1 MKTTDRPI
9 SERDLCHS
17 IKACHRIEDA
27 LWRRLYQ
34 LGCTESSDAGAV
46 AVAIAGARRECPE
59 WCERPAWDAIVES
72 FLRWSGVFG
81 NLRLFVAL
89 RRKRDEQ

>member
-34 LGCTESSDAGAV
+34 LDCTVESDSDAV
-46 AVAIAGARRECPE
+46 ASALFVASSECPE
-59 WCERPAWDAIVES
+59 WCEQGAWNAISDS
-72 FLRWSGVFG
+72 FLRWSTMFG
-81 NLRLFVAL
+81 NLRLFAEL
-89 RRKRDEQ
+89 RRKRDE